1 MDVFAH
7 CPETRW
13 NIIFGYR
20 LRSFIQRIQ
29 IRLHTGSSQVV
40 NLAEG
45 TIWKQLIRFALPLL
59 FSNFLQQLYST
70 ADLMIV
76 GQFASSES
84 MAAVG
89 STGSLTSLIV
99 NFFVGLGT
107 GSSVVISQY
116 YGAQNHKMVSKSV
129 HTSITLSLCSGVIIT
144 VLGLVFAPIL
154 LAWMDTPAD
163 IIGEADAYLTIIF
176 TGIIPTIVYNMGSG
190 ILRAVGDS
198 RRPLYY
204 LMFGAGLNIGL
215 DILFV
220 GVFGW
225 GVSGAAI
232 ATVISQIGAM
242 TLTLLNLFRTYSSY
256 KLTFRGLGINW
267 KILGQIVAIGVP
279 AGLQSVMFAISN
291 VVIQANI
298 NSFGSI
304 AVAGLAAASRVDGFI
319 FIFIQAFSLAIMTF
333 VGQNIGAGRY
343 DRVKKGV
350 RTCLLM
356 GGGSTAAVGIIIYL
370 IGPEF
375 LRIFND
381 DPGVIEFGMKMV
393 FIMGTTYW
401 IFSLSEILNNTMR
414 GAGYSTVPMIVSL
427 TFICGLRLLWMAV
440 MLPIWNDIF
449 VVILSYPI
457 SWGVTLSITFGLY
470 VAKPWLRQYIK
481 KHPEQELVGF
491 TPSGK

>member
-1 MDVFAH
+1 MIRRAQV
-7 CPETRW
+7 
-13 NIIFGYR
+13 
-20 LRSFIQRIQ
+20 
-29 IRLHTGSSQVV
+29 RLHTGSSQVV
-40 NLAEG
+40 NLTEG

-129 HTSITLSLCSGVIIT
+129 HTSIMLSICSGVIIT

-163 IIGEADAYLTIIF
+163 IINEADTYLTIIF
-176 TGIIPTIVYNMGSG
+176 TGILPTMIYNMGSG

-242 TLTLLNLFRTYSSY
+242 TLTLLNLFRADASY
-256 KLTFRGLGINW
+256 RLTFRGLGMDW
-267 KILGQIVAIGVP
+267 TCLKQIICIGVP
-279 AGLQSVMFAISN
+279 TGLQSIMFSISN

-343 DRVKKGV
+343 DRVRASV
-350 RTCLLM
+350 RVCVAM
-356 GGGSTAAVGIIIYL
+356 AAGSTAVVGGIMYL
-370 IGPEF
+370 LGPYI
-375 LRIFND
+375 LRSFND
-381 DPGVIEFGMKMV
+381 NPDVVAFGMKMV
-393 FIMGTTYW
+393 TTMAASYW
-401 IFSLSEILNNTMR
+401 VFAMSEVLNNSMR

-440 MLPIWNDIF
+440 MLPVWHDIL
-449 VVILSYPI
+449 VVILSYPV
-457 SWGVTLSITFGLY
+457 SWGVTFLVTTVLY
-470 VAKPWLRQYIK
+470 LTKPWLRQYIK
-481 KHPEQELVGF
+481 KHPDQELVGY
-491 TPSGK
+491 PPAKK